1 MEGLITSTDLSLS
14 AVGKKEAR
22 RGGAENPA
30 AAGICLLG
38 FEALNVKR
46 VKSELSVFSR

>member
-14 AVGKKEAR
+14 VVGKKEAR

-30 AAGICLLG
+30 AARICLPS
-38 FEALNVKR
+38 FKALNVKK
-46 VKSELSVFSR
+46 VKLECLVFSR